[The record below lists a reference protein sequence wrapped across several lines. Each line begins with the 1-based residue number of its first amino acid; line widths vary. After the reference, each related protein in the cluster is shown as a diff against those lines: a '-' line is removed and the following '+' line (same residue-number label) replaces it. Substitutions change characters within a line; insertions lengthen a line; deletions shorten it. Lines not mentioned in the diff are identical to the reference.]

1 MSLEPNPALE
11 LYIGMDD
18 ETLLAELEG
27 ALLGRGPGFGPSDV
41 DQAVRFASDWLD
53 QRTEEFRQLLCGN
66 VRVRLEHG
74 GGLDKLTDAAVVAD
88 ALQALL
94 GKPTAYIVAVILL
107 RRGLNGLCD
116 TAGH

>member
-1 MSLEPNPALE
+1 MSLEPDPALE
-11 LYIGMDD
+11 AYVGMDE

-27 ALLGRGPGFGPSDV
+27 ALLGKGPGFGPSDI
-41 DQAVRFASDWLD
+41 DRAVRFASNWLD
-53 QRTEEFRQLLCGN
+53 QRMEEFRQLLCGD
-66 VRVRLEHG
+66 VRLRLEYG

-107 RRGLNGLCD
+107 RRGLQGLCD
-116 TAGH
+116 TAG

>member
-1 MSLEPNPALE
+1 VSLEPDPALE
-11 LYIGMDD
+11 AYVGMSE

-27 ALLGRGPGFGPSDV
+27 ALLGKGPGFGPSDI
-41 DQAVRFASDWLD
+41 DRAVRFASNWLD
-53 QRTEEFRQLLCGN
+53 QRMEEFRQLLCGD
-66 VRVRLEHG
+66 VRLRLEHG

-107 RRGLNGLCD
+107 RRGLQGLCD
-116 TAGH
+116 TAS